1 MKAKKAKK
9 ILSLLLALVLCLS
22 LFAACGDNNGSS
34 SEGNPSSGTVS
45 AEDSGNEEDSGA
57 ETDDT
62 TYAFPLDEPVT
73 FTAWNTTPS
82 TNPALGLVTYN
93 DIPVLQAWEE
103 ATNIHIEWDIPASGQ
118 EKESF
123 NLMIT
128 SGEYPD
134 LIWSVDQYYVGGLDK
149 AVDDGVIIAFND
161 MMETYAPD
169 YWKLINRDDTLLRDC
184 VTDGGNY
191 AEVFMVNTPDQGPWY
206 GMAVR
211 QDWLDDCNLDT
222 PVTYDDWYEM
232 LKAFKEQ
239 KGATAPLWLNYKASD
254 MFSVFS
260 AGYGVASLGN
270 STKSPFYQ
278 VDGVVKYGPYEE
290 GYREYITMLNKWY
303 AEGLLDPDYYTRTT
317 DGQVPSTLAD
327 TGASGAWPDIYTLLE
342 VHNSVSDDPNIDVVA
357 VPAPVKNEGDQLH
370 LRQYNFTRGNGGV
383 SISTACENPELA
395 LAWLNRGSQED
406 VSLSSYY
413 GEEGVTYNM
422 VDGEPQYTELIL
434 DNPDGLSFSDALV
447 KYTWRAPGIY
457 QWDRELQGVSDK
469 ALEAINEIWPSNADG
484 DYMLPNVSLTTEEG
498 NQFSTIMG
506 DLETYVSEMTTKF
519 ILGTESL
526 DGYDGFVE
534 TMKAMGVEDA
544 IALYQAALDR
554 WNAR

>member
-1 MKAKKAKK
+1 MKATKAKK
-9 ILSLLLALVLCLS
+9 ILALLLALALCLS
-22 LFAACGDNNGSS
+22 LFTACGGDNGSS
-34 SEGNPSSGTVS
+34 SEGSKPASTTSTEESG
-45 AEDSGNEEDSGA
+45 GEEGGGA
-57 ETDDT
+57 EEGDT
-62 TYAFPLDEPVT
+62 GITFPLDEPVT
-73 FTAWNTTPS
+73 LTAWNTPPS
-82 TNPALGLVTYN
+82 SNPALGIVTYN

-103 ATNIHIEWDIPASGQ
+103 ATNVHIEWDIPAAGQ
-118 EKESF
+118 ETESF

-134 LIWSVDQYYVGGLDK
+134 LISGIDQRYVGGIDK
-149 AVDDGVIIAFND
+149 AVEDGVIIAFND

-169 YWKLINRDDTLLRDC
+169 YWKLINKDETLLRDC

-191 AEVFMVNTPDQGPWY
+191 AEVFMVNVPDQGPWY

-211 QDWLDDCNLDT
+211 QDWLDDCGLDT

-239 KGATAPLWLNYKASD
+239 KGATAPLWLNCKASD
-254 MFSVFS
+254 MFGVFA
-260 AGYGVASLGN
+260 AGYGVGTLGL
-270 STKSPFYQ
+270 TAKAPFYQ
-278 VDGVVKYGPYEE
+278 VDGTVKYGPYEE
-290 GYREYITMLNKWY
+290 GYREYLTMLNKWY

-317 DGQVPSTLAD
+317 DTQVPSTLAD

-342 VHNSVSDDPNIDVVA
+342 VHNMVSEDPNIDVVA

-370 LRQYNFTRGNGGV
+370 LRQYNFTRGNGGF

-413 GEEGVTYNM
+413 GEEGVTYTM
-422 VDGEPQYTELIL
+422 VDGKPQYTDLIL
-434 DNPDGLSFSDALV
+434 NNPDGFSFSDALI
-447 KYTWRAPGIY
+447 KYTWRSPGIY
-457 QWDRELQGVSDK
+457 QWDRELQGVSEK
-469 ALEAINEIWPSNADG
+469 ALDAINDIWPSNADG
-484 DYMLPNVSLTTEEG
+484 DYVMPNVSLTNEEG

-506 DLETYVSEMTTKF
+506 DLDTYVSEMTTKF
-519 ILGTESL
+519 ILGDEPL
-526 DGYDGFVE
+526 DNYDAFVE
-534 TMKAMGVEDA
+534 TMKSMGVEDA